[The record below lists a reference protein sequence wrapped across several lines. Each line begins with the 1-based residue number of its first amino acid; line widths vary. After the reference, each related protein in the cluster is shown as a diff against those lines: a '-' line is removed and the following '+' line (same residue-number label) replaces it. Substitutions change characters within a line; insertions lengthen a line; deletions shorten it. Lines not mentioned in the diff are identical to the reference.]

1 MDLLERDAGR
11 CGLAA
16 LRRWPPAPAPPRVL
30 AAPFHPKKEVFM
42 SGYVL
47 AIDQGTTSS
56 RAIVYGPD
64 ARPIATDQKEI
75 SQSFPR
81 PGWVEHDGAEIWQ
94 SVLETCR
101 NAIRRAG
108 IEARDIAAIGIANQ
122 RETCLIW
129 ERSTG
134 RPIHPAIVWQD
145 RRTFNVCEALRADGV
160 VSLVQDRTGLLL
172 DPYFSATKLAWILD
186 NVEGARRAAEAG
198 QLLCGTIDTYV
209 TWMLTGGAVHATDAT
224 NASRTSLFN
233 IRENCWDDELLAVFK
248 VPKGLLPEVRDCAD
262 DFGQA
267 IAVHFGSE
275 IPIRALAGDQQ
286 AALIGQ
292 ACLTP
297 GMLKSTYGTGCF
309 VVLNTGDQIVRSSN
323 RLLSTIAYRLDG
335 KTTYALEG
343 SIFMAGAAVQWLRDS
358 LKLIKEASETGPLAH
373 LADEQED
380 VYLVPAFTGLGAPHW
395 NSQARGAI
403 FGLTRATGIAELSR
417 ATLES
422 VCYQT
427 RDLLEAMACDY
438 PMEVT
443 GATLRVDG
451 GLSGSD
457 WAMQAL
463 ADCLGS
469 VIERSQNQEATALG
483 VAALA
488 GSKAGVWPHLASFA
502 TNWKAKGRF
511 TPNISTDERARR
523 YRKWRAA
530 VASTLS
536 YAATA

>member
-1 MDLLERDAGR
+1 
-11 CGLAA
+11 
-16 LRRWPPAPAPPRVL
+16 
-30 AAPFHPKKEVFM
+30 M

-56 RAIVYGPD
+56 RAILYGPD
-64 ARPIATDQKEI
+64 AQPIAKDQKEI
-75 SQSFPR
+75 SQSFPK
-81 PGWVEHDGAEIWQ
+81 PGWVEHDGLEIWE
-94 SVLETCR
+94 SVLSTSR
-101 NAIRRAG
+101 NALKSAG
-108 IEARDIAAIGIANQ
+108 IDAGEVAAIGITNQ
-122 RETCLIW
+122 RETCLVW
-129 ERSTG
+129 EKATG
-134 RPIHPAIVWQD
+134 KPIHPAIVWQD
-145 RRTFNVCEALRADGV
+145 RRTYGTCEVLRADGFAP
-160 VSLVQDRTGLLL
+160 LIQEKTGLLL
-172 DPYFSATKLAWILD
+172 DPYFSATKIAWILD
-186 NVEGARRAAEAG
+186 TVDGARRAAEAG
-198 QLLCGTIDTYV
+198 ELLCGTIDAYL
-209 TWMLTGGAVHATDAT
+209 TWKLTGGAVHATDAT

-233 IRENCWDDELLAVFK
+233 IRENRWDDELLGAFR
-248 VPKGLLPEVRDCAD
+248 VPKALLPEVRDCAD

-267 IAVHFGSE
+267 IAAHFGAE

-286 AALIGQ
+286 AAVIGQ
-292 ACLTP
+292 ACLKP

-323 RLLSTIAYRLDG
+323 RLLSTIAYRLKG
-335 KTTYALEG
+335 ETTYAIEG
-343 SIFMAGAAVQWLRDS
+343 SIFIAGAAVQWLRDS
-358 LKLIKEASETGPLAH
+358 LKLITEADETGRLAP

-403 FGLTRATGIAELSR
+403 FGLTRATGVAELAR

-427 RDLLEAMACDY
+427 RDLLEAMSSDY
-438 PMEVT
+438 PMEVG

-451 GLSGSD
+451 GMSGSD

-469 VIERSQNQEATALG
+469 VVERSQSQEATALG

-488 GSKAGVWPHLASFA
+488 GAQAGVWPDLKSFA
-502 TNWKAKGRF
+502 ENWETKRRF
-511 TPNISTDERARR
+511 TPDITGDERARR

>member
-1 MDLLERDAGR
+1 MT
-11 CGLAA
+11 
-16 LRRWPPAPAPPRVL
+16 
-30 AAPFHPKKEVFM
+30 
-42 SGYVL
+42 GYIL

-64 ARPIATDQKEI
+64 GTPIATDQREI

-81 PGWVEHDGAEIWQ
+81 PGWVEHDAGEIWR
-94 SVLETCR
+94 SVLETSR
-101 NAIRRAG
+101 NALARAG
-108 IEARDIAAIGIANQ
+108 IAARKVAAIGIANQ
-122 RETCLIW
+122 RETCLVW

-134 RPIHPAIVWQD
+134 KPIHPAIVWQD
-145 RRTFNVCEALRADGV
+145 RRTFGACELLRADGFGAV
-160 VSLVQDRTGLLL
+160 IQERTGLLL
-172 DPYFSATKLAWILD
+172 DPYFSATKIAWILD
-186 NVEGARRAAEAG
+186 NVDGARAAAEAG
-198 QLLCGTIDTYV
+198 KLLCGTIDTYL

-224 NASRTSLFN
+224 NASRTSLFD
-233 IRENCWDDELLAVFK
+233 IRKNCWDDELLGAFK
-248 VPKGLLPEVRDCAD
+248 VPRSLLPEVKDCAD
-262 DFGQA
+262 DFGHTVA
-267 IAVHFGSE
+267 AHFGVE
-275 IPIRALAGDQQ
+275 VPIRAIAGDQQ
-286 AALIGQ
+286 AALVGQ
-292 ACLTP
+292 ACFRP

-323 RLLSTIAYRLDG
+323 RLLSTIGYRLNG
-335 KTTYALEG
+335 QTAYALEG

-358 LKLIKEASETGPLAH
+358 LKLIKEADETGRLAH

-395 NSQARGAI
+395 NAQARGAI
-403 FGLTRATGIAELSR
+403 FGLTRGTGVAELSR

-427 RDLLEAMACDY
+427 RDLLEAMAADY
-438 PMEVT
+438 PMDV
-443 GATLRVDG
+443 GDAVLRVDG

-469 VIERSQNQEATALG
+469 VVERSQSREATAYG
-483 VAALA
+483 IAALA
-488 GSKAGVWPHLASFA
+488 GSQAGVWPDLMTFSAD
-502 TNWKAKGRF
+502 WKAKSRF
-511 TPNISTDERARR
+511 TPKLNTDERARR

>member
-1 MDLLERDAGR
+1 
-11 CGLAA
+11 
-16 LRRWPPAPAPPRVL
+16 
-30 AAPFHPKKEVFM
+30 M
-42 SGYVL
+42 SGYIL

-64 ARPIATDQKEI
+64 AQPIAIDQKEI
-75 SQSFPR
+75 SQSFPKS
-81 PGWVEHDGAEIWQ
+81 GWVEHDGIEIWE

-101 NAIRRAG
+101 NALRRAG
-108 IEARDIAAIGIANQ
+108 IEARDVAAIGIANQ

-145 RRTFNVCEALRADGV
+145 RRTFGACEVLRTDGFAPV
-160 VSLVQDRTGLLL
+160 VQDKTGLLL

-186 NVEGARRAAEAG
+186 NVDGARRAAEAG
-198 QLLCGTIDTYV
+198 QLLCGTIDTYL

-233 IRENCWDDELLAVFK
+233 IRENCWDDELLAAFK
-248 VPKGLLPEVRDCAD
+248 VPEALLPEVRDSAD
-262 DFGQA
+262 DFGLA
-267 IAVHFGSE
+267 IAAHFGAE

-286 AALIGQ
+286 AAMIGQ
-292 ACLTP
+292 ACLKP

-323 RLLSTIAYRLDG
+323 RLLSTIAYRLNG
-335 KTTYALEG
+335 QTTYALEG
-343 SIFMAGAAVQWLRDS
+343 SIFIAGAAVQWLRDS
-358 LKLIKEASETGPLAH
+358 LKLIKEADETGRLAH

-403 FGLTRATGIAELSR
+403 FGLTRGTGIAELSR

-427 RDLLEAMACDY
+427 RDLLEAMSSDY
-438 PMEVT
+438 PMDIKD
-443 GATLRVDG
+443 GILRVDG

-469 VIERSQNQEATALG
+469 VIERSQSQEATALG

-488 GSKAGVWPHLASFA
+488 GSRAAVWPDLSSFA
-502 TNWKAKGRF
+502 ATWEARGSF
-511 TPNISTDERARR
+511 TANINIDERARR

-536 YAATA
+536 YATTA

>member
-1 MDLLERDAGR
+1 MT
-11 CGLAA
+11 
-16 LRRWPPAPAPPRVL
+16 
-30 AAPFHPKKEVFM
+30 
-42 SGYVL
+42 GYIL

-64 ARPIATDQKEI
+64 AKPIAIDQKEI
-75 SQSFPR
+75 SQSFPKS
-81 PGWVEHDGAEIWQ
+81 GWVEHDAIEIWE
-94 SVLETCR
+94 SVLETSR
-101 NAIRRAG
+101 NALLRAG
-108 IEARDIAAIGIANQ
+108 IEARDVAAIGITNQ
-122 RETCLIW
+122 RETCLVW

-134 RPIHPAIVWQD
+134 KPIHPAIVWQD
-145 RRTFNVCEALRADGV
+145 RRTYGACEVLRADGFGP
-160 VSLVQDRTGLLL
+160 LIQDKTGLLL
-172 DPYFSATKLAWILD
+172 DPYFSATKIAWILD

-198 QLLCGTIDTYV
+198 QLLCGTIDTYL

-224 NASRTSLFN
+224 NASRTSLFD
-233 IRENCWDDELLAVFK
+233 IRENRWDEELLGAFK
-248 VPKGLLPEVRDCAD
+248 VPRALLPEVKDCAD
-262 DFGQA
+262 DFGQT
-267 IAVHFGSE
+267 IAGHFGAE
-275 IPIRALAGDQQ
+275 IPIRAIAGDQQ
-286 AALIGQ
+286 SALIGQ
-292 ACLTP
+292 ACLKP

-309 VVLNTGDQIVRSSN
+309 VVLNTGDKIVRSTN

-358 LKLIKEASETGPLAH
+358 LKLIKEADETGRLAH

-403 FGLTRATGIAELSR
+403 FGLTRGTGVAELSR

-427 RDLLEAMACDY
+427 RDLLEAMASDY
-438 PMEVT
+438 PMDVR

-469 VIERSQNQEATALG
+469 VIERSQTQEATAYG

-488 GSKAGVWPHLASFA
+488 GSRAGVWPDLTGFA
-502 TNWKAKGRF
+502 ANWEAKCRF
-511 TPNISTDERARR
+511 TPNLNIDERARR

-536 YAATA
+536 YAASA